1 MAAGGKYYGS
11 FGYFGSLPGFCCY
24 LCICFS
30 LHVEAPIK
38 TEADILVA
46 DEVLPSNTPR
56 RPSPSVKVTVRKYE
70 SRKKSFKK
78 TNPKRKKDYHNYQS
92 LFEPRTRHPYLLE
105 MVNDFSLHSNLCS
118 SQMMKVEPLGFC
130 MGSCVCVFKVYQRHL
145 LLEDSFVYLNFEAA
159 FGIQLLFSKRGVV
172 TLFKTA

>member
-1 MAAGGKYYGS
+1 MAAGGEYYGS
-11 FGYFGSLPGFCCY
+11 FGSLPVFCCY

-38 TEADILVA
+38 TEADIVVA

-56 RPSPSVKVTVRKYE
+56 SPSPSVKVTVRKHE
-70 SRKKSFKK
+70 SQKKSFKT

-118 SQMMKVEPLGFC
+118 QMMKIELLGFC

-159 FGIQLLFSKRGVV
+159 FGIQPVFSKCGVV